1 MKLMAYRLAADGD
14 RAPAQMGVV
23 FEDTVAPLTSLESF
37 YADVRGW
44 RTKAAL
50 FRKGTLPLAG
60 LSLAVPVPPTSKV
73 ICVAINYV
81 EHGKEGGLPTPA
93 FPNLFARWYST
104 LVPSGTPVPVP
115 TAEPDGIDWEV
126 ELAAIIGDTIVDASA
141 ARGLEGL
148 LGYTVF
154 NDLSGRASQL
164 EAMTLS
170 TGQWGLGKNLDNSG
184 VIGSFIV
191 TVDAVDAGNLRLT
204 TTLDGETM
212 QDGTT
217 ADMVFSVGQ
226 VIEHVSKTITLRPGD
241 VIATGTPA
249 GVGFGRKPR
258 RYAKPGSVVEVNVH
272 GVCAVTSP
280 IVDNTHRG
288 RG

>member
-1 MKLMAYRLAADGD
+1 MKLIAYQSAAGGGNTTT
-14 RAPAQMGVV
+14 QMGVV
-23 FEDTVAPLTSLESF
+23 LGETVAPLTSLESF
-37 YADVRGW
+37 YADIAGW
-44 RTKAAL
+44 RAKAAL
-50 FRKGTLPLAG
+50 VREGAMPLAG
-60 LSLAVPVPPTSKV
+60 LTLAVPVPPTSKV

-81 EHGKEGGLPTPA
+81 EHGKEGGLPTPK

-115 TAEPDGIDWEV
+115 SAEPDGIDWEV
-126 ELAAIIGDTIVDASA
+126 ELAAIIGDTMVDTSA
-141 ARGLEGL
+141 ERGVQGI

-184 VIGSFIV
+184 VIGSAIV
-191 TVDAVDAGNLRLT
+191 TSDAIDAGNLRLT

-217 ADMVFSVGQ
+217 ADMVFDFGA
-226 VIEHVSKTITLRPGD
+226 VIEHITKTITLRPGD
-241 VIATGTPA
+241 VIASGTPA

-258 RYAKPGSVVEVNVH
+258 LYAKPGSVVEVSVH
-272 GVCAVTSP
+272 GVCTATSP
-280 IVDNTHRG
+280 IVDNTYRV
-288 RG
+288 

>member
-1 MKLMAYRLAADGD
+1 MKLIAYRSVADGD
-14 RAPAQMGVV
+14 KTPTQMGVV
-23 FEDTVAPLTSLESF
+23 FGETVAPLTSLEAF
-37 YADVRGW
+37 YADIPAW
-44 RTKAAL
+44 RAKAAL
-50 FRKGTLPLAG
+50 IREGALPLAG
-60 LSLAVPVPPTSKV
+60 LALAVPVPTTSKV

-81 EHGKEGGLPTPA
+81 EHGKEGGLPTPS

-115 TAEPDGIDWEV
+115 ASEPDGIDWEV
-126 ELAAIIGDTIVDASA
+126 ELAAIVGDTMADVSQE
-141 ARGLEGL
+141 RGLQGL

-184 VIGSFIV
+184 VIGSLV
-191 TVDAVDAGNLRLT
+191 TTSDVVDPGNLRLT

-217 ADMVFSVGQ
+217 ADMVFSFGPL
-226 VIEHVSKTITLRPGD
+226 IEHISKTITLRPGD
-241 VIATGTPA
+241 VIASGTPA
-249 GVGFGRKPR
+249 GVGFGKKPR

-280 IVDNTHRG
+280 IVDNKHR
-288 RG
+288 R

>member
-1 MKLMAYRLAADGD
+1 MKLIAYRSAADGD
-14 RAPAQMGVV
+14 KAPTQMGVV
-23 FEDTVAPLTSLESF
+23 FGETVAPLTSLESF
-37 YADVRGW
+37 YADIPAW
-44 RTKAAL
+44 RAKAAL
-50 FRKGTLPLAG
+50 IREGSLPLAG
-60 LSLAVPVPPTSKV
+60 LTLAVPVPPTSKV

-81 EHGKEGGLPTPA
+81 EHGKEGGLPTPS

-126 ELAAIIGDTIVDASA
+126 ELAAIVGETIVDATQE
-141 ARGLEGL
+141 RGLQGL

-191 TVDAVDAGNLRLT
+191 TSDAVDAGNLRLT

-217 ADMVFSVGQ
+217 ADMVFSFGPL
-226 VIEHVSKTITLRPGD
+226 IEHISKTITLCPGD
-241 VIATGTPA
+241 VIASGTPA
-249 GVGFGRKPR
+249 GVGFGKKPR

-280 IVDNTHRG
+280 IVDNTYR
-288 RG
+288 R

>member
-1 MKLMAYRLAADGD
+1 MKLIAYRSTTAGD
-14 RAPAQMGVV
+14 ASPTQMGVV
-23 FEDTVAPLTSLESF
+23 FDDKVAPLTSLESF
-37 YADVRGW
+37 YADVSAW
-44 RTKAAL
+44 RAKAAL
-50 FRKGTLPLAG
+50 LQEGSLPLAD
-60 LSLAVPVPPTSKV
+60 LTLAVPVPPTSKV

-81 EHGKEGGLPTPA
+81 LHGKEGGLPMPP

-104 LVPSGTPVPVP
+104 LVPTGTPVPVP
-115 TAEPDGIDWEV
+115 ASEPDGIDWEV
-126 ELAAIIGDTIVDASA
+126 ELAAIVGDTMTDASPE
-141 ARGLEGL
+141 RGLEGL

-184 VIGSFIV
+184 VIGSYIV
-191 TVDAVDAGNLRLT
+191 TSDAVDADNLRLT
-204 TTLDGETM
+204 TTLDGESM

-217 ADMVFSVGQ
+217 ADMVFTFGPL
-226 VIEHVSKTITLRPGD
+226 IEHISKTITLRPGD
-241 VIATGTPA
+241 VIASGTPA
-249 GVGFGRKPR
+249 GVGFGKKPR

-280 IVDNTHRG
+280 IVDNAYRQ
-288 RG
+288 

>member
-1 MKLMAYRLAADGD
+1 MKLIAYRSAADGD
-14 RAPAQMGVV
+14 KTPTQMGVV
-23 FEDTVAPLTSLESF
+23 FGETVAPLTSLESF
-37 YADVRGW
+37 YADIPAW
-44 RTKAAL
+44 RAKAAL
-50 FRKGTLPLAG
+50 IREGSLPLAG
-60 LSLAVPVPPTSKV
+60 LTLAVPVPATSKV

-81 EHGKEGGLPTPA
+81 EHGKEGGLPTPS

-126 ELAAIIGDTIVDASA
+126 ELAAIVGETMVDATQEH
-141 ARGLEGL
+141 GLRGL

-191 TVDAVDAGNLRLT
+191 TSDAVDAGNLRLT

-217 ADMVFSVGQ
+217 ADMVFSFGPL
-226 VIEHVSKTITLRPGD
+226 IEHISKTITLRPGD
-241 VIATGTPA
+241 VIASGTPA
-249 GVGFGRKPR
+249 GVGFGKKPR
-258 RYAKPGSVVEVNVH
+258 RYAKPGSVVEVTVH

-280 IVDNTHRG
+280 IVGNAFRA
-288 RG
+288 

>member
-1 MKLMAYRLAADGD
+1 MKLIAYRSTSNGD
-14 RAPAQMGVV
+14 KTPAQMGVV
-23 FEDTVAPLTSLESF
+23 FGETVAPLTSLESF
-37 YADVRGW
+37 YADIPAW
-44 RTKAAL
+44 RAKAAL
-50 FRKGTLPLAG
+50 IREGSLPLAG
-60 LSLAVPVPPTSKV
+60 LTLAVPVPPTSKV

-81 EHGKEGGLPTPA
+81 EHGKEGGLPTPS

-115 TAEPDGIDWEV
+115 AAEPDGIDWEV
-126 ELAAIIGDTIVDASA
+126 ELAAIIGDTMVDASA
-141 ARGLEGL
+141 ERGLQGL

-191 TVDAVDAGNLRLT
+191 TSDAVDAANLRLT

-212 QDGTT
+212 LDGTT
-217 ADMVFSVGQ
+217 ADMVFSFGPL
-226 VIEHVSKTITLRPGD
+226 IEHISKTITLRPGD
-241 VIATGTPA
+241 VIASGTPA

-258 RYAKPGSVVEVNVH
+258 RYAKPGSVIEVSVQ

-280 IVDNTHRG
+280 IVDNTYR
-288 RG
+288 R

>member
-1 MKLMAYRLAADGD
+1 MKLIAYRSAAEGD
-14 RAPAQMGVV
+14 KTTQMGVV
-23 FEDTVAPLTSLESF
+23 FGETVAPLTSLESF
-37 YADVRGW
+37 YADIPAW
-44 RTKAAL
+44 RAKASL
-50 FRKGTLPLAG
+50 IREGSLPLAD
-60 LSLAVPVPPTSKV
+60 LTLAVPVPPTSKV

-81 EHGKEGGLPTPA
+81 EHGKEGGLPTPS

-126 ELAAIIGDTIVDASA
+126 ELAAIVGETIVDATEE
-141 ARGLEGL
+141 RGLQGL

-191 TVDAVDAGNLRLT
+191 TSDAVDAGNLRLT
-204 TTLDGETM
+204 TTLDGEMM

-217 ADMVFSVGQ
+217 ADMVFSFGPL
-226 VIEHVSKTITLRPGD
+226 IEHISKTITLRPGD
-241 VIATGTPA
+241 VIASGTPA
-249 GVGFGRKPR
+249 GVGFGKKPR
-258 RYAKPGSVVEVNVH
+258 RYAKPGSVVEVTVH

-280 IVDNTHRG
+280 IVGNAHRE
-288 RG
+288 